1 MSEKIYYQWQN
12 ENLLRTIYPLRE
24 MKLRDFLIHYHEI
37 DTWAAYKD
45 KTIAELADEVETFKN
60 SQTALVT
67 SLQAEYEHSLTYFQG
82 NQIES
87 PNAEALAAADQAI
100 IAEFRREHVDFAR
113 YFLNYESSARQRIYL
128 ERYSK
133 RLEDTRKRKIL
144 GEIARLERNI
154 RNVPQSSRLDEWKQS
169 IVLLNQTLPIVD
181 AELNRLYAFSA
192 LFRKIQSQKDEL
204 EKWVSDKKRELTKI
218 ENEIR
223 WKQNF
228 TLNYPNST
236 RTPEFEADIRRLEVL
251 LEKIKFDIQSGL
263 TSSIE
268 DRLKEQI
275 ERQTVSV
282 NDIVR
287 WKTEQYHQELEALD
301 QQQLLETIVR
311 KFLDDPTRFPLWL
324 QYMVIHFS
332 GMRYRSA
339 HGSWGD
345 PKDLLLALRI
355 KDIESDVKQMSE
367 ADILAACAQEAGKLR
382 SMLDPE
388 DDNSGLDDHI
398 KRLESQN
405 PYQRRRAL
413 LDFRIDLEKAAIQES
428 SEQETLND
436 LEALK
441 DQLPDWMWKEIVART
456 QLRLKFATVNWE
468 ELTPEERGDYL
479 DRESAVFREIMIEW
493 KRKHLTGWREEH
505 DRSNRLIV
513 TRAVCNEVAEH
524 IQHLRGH
531 SPPGGLT
538 AKPLW
543 YLREE
548 RSSASQNGVDKARLI
563 KPGDVGDFRV
573 GASILWLRWVKDFP
587 NPWRIAHPLSLEN
600 GDGLL
605 SSDLLSRGSVNIR
618 KIFGKRIRKEKGNTS
633 PWVYE
638 NKGDAYR
645 RSRIRIDEVA
655 MDPKK
660 QQKNKKRT
668 RLVPMIQNE
677 WLRWMH
683 EATVAEVA
691 ETADGPVVLTFE
703 TALPYDDPRR
713 STIGIFR
720 RSVRDLRYYMT
731 SRSFNGT
738 FVGYVPEGELPLEDL
753 RAMLDWNKILL
764 KDFITSEENEAFWNQ
779 LTPESGEDD
788 HS

>member
-1 MSEKIYYQWQN
+1 MSEKIFFQWQN
-12 ENLLRTIYPLRE
+12 ELLLQSIYPLRE
-24 MKLRDFLIHYHEI
+24 LKLRDFLFHYHEI
-37 DTWAAYKD
+37 NTWAGYKD
-45 KTIAELADEVETFKN
+45 RSITELADEVEEFKN

-67 SLQAEYEHSLTYFQG
+67 SLQAEYEQGLTYFQG
-82 NQIES
+82 PLIDF
-87 PNAEALAAADQAI
+87 PDATAWKDADQDI
-100 IAEFRREHVDFAR
+100 IAKLKREHADFAR

-128 ERYSK
+128 DRYAN
-133 RLEDTRKRKIL
+133 RLEDIRKNKIL
-144 GEIARLERNI
+144 GEVARLERNL
-154 RNVPQSSRLDEWKQS
+154 RNVPQSNRVPEWNQS
-169 IVLLNQTLPIVD
+169 IAILNKTLPIAD
-181 AELNRLYAFSA
+181 AELSRLYQFAA
-192 LFRKIQSQKDEL
+192 LFRKIQTQKDDL
-204 EKWVSDKKRELTKI
+204 DKWVSDKKRERTKV

-223 WKQNF
+223 WKRNF
-228 TLNYPNST
+228 TINFPDSS
-236 RTPEFEADIRRLEVL
+236 RIPEFEADLRKLEGL
-251 LEKIKFDIQSGL
+251 LEQINLDIQHGL

-275 ERQTVSV
+275 ERQTVTV

-287 WKTEQYHQELEALD
+287 WRAEQYRQELEALD
-301 QQQLLETIVR
+301 HQQLLEVIVR
-311 KFLDDPTRFPLWL
+311 KFLDDPRRYPLWL

-345 PKDLLLALRI
+345 PKDLLLSLRI
-355 KDIESDVKQMSE
+355 KDIEGEVKQMSD
-367 ADILAACAQEAGKLR
+367 ADIFAACIQEAGKLR
-382 SMLDPE
+382 STLDLE
-388 DDNSGLDDHI
+388 DDNPGLDDHI
-398 KRLESQN
+398 ERLESQN
-405 PYQRRRAL
+405 PYRRRRAL
-413 LDFRIDLEKAAIQES
+413 LDFRIDQEKVVIQKS
-428 SEQETLND
+428 TEQETLD
-436 LEALK
+436 ALEALK

-468 ELTPEERGDYL
+468 ELTPEERGEYL

-538 AKPLW
+538 AKPIW

-548 RSSASQNGVDKARLI
+548 KSAKTIAGADQPFLV
-563 KPGDVGDFRV
+563 KPGAVADFKV
-573 GASILWLRWVKDFP
+573 GASILWLRWVKDYP
-587 NPWRIAHPLSLEN
+587 NPWRIAHPITLSN

-605 SSDLLSRGSVNIR
+605 LSEMVSRGMVNIR
-618 KIFGKRIRKEKGNTS
+618 KTFGKRIRKEKGNAS
-633 PWVYE
+633 PWIYE
-638 NKGDAYR
+638 NKGDAFR
-645 RSRIRIDEVA
+645 RSRIRVEEAPI
-655 MDPKK
+655 DPKK
-660 QQKNKKRT
+660 KKNKQST
-668 RLVPMIQNE
+668 RLVSVIQSE

-720 RSVRDLRYYMT
+720 RSVRDLRYFMT
-731 SRSFNGT
+731 GRSFNGT
-738 FVGYVPEGELPLEDL
+738 FVGYVPEGELPLDDL
-753 RAMLDWNKILL
+753 RVMLDWNKILR
-764 KDFITSEENEAFWNQ
+764 KDFVTPEEEKAFWDQ
-779 LTPESGEDD
+779 VT
-788 HS
+788 